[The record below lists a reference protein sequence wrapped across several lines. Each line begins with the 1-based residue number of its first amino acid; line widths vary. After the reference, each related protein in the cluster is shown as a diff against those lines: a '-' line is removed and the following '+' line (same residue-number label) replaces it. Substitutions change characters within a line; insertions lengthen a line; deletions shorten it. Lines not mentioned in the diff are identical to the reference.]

1 MGKKPIVKLRVYR
14 GKQMTYNKDGSVQN
28 ENQLISVEHKSTQWK
43 LTMKTLPIMGYCEVG
58 VDHILE
64 DKDGEWIKK
73 NKDIESYTEEVAEA
87 YSPKSTAPKTADQLR
102 IEQLEAQNKEM
113 LAKFDALMSGKSVD
127 KEVVEEDED
136 DEEKEKIKKELQL
149 EYFEVT
155 GEKPHHKKGVDGLIK
170 GIDDFKNKE

>member
-73 NKDIESYTEEVAEA
+73 NKDIESYSKEVAEA

-113 LAKFDALMSGKSVD
+113 LAKFDALMKGKPVD
-127 KEVVEEDED
+127 KEAVNEEES
-136 DEEKEKIKKELQL
+136 EHRLKELKL
-149 EYFEVT
+149 EYFKLFGKE
-155 GEKPHHKKGVDGLIK
+155 PHHNKKEERLIEE
-170 GIDDFKNKE
+170 IDEFKNQQ

>member
-73 NKDIESYTEEVAEA
+73 NKDIESYSKEVAEA

-113 LAKFDALMSGKSVD
+113 LAKFDALMKGKPVD
-127 KEVVEEDED
+127 KEAVEENED
-136 DEEKEKIKKELQL
+136 GLKELQL
-149 EYFEVT
+149 EYFQIF
-155 GEKPHHKKGVDGLIK
+155 GKKPHHMKKAEGLIEE
-170 GIDDFKNKE
+170 IDEFKNQQ